1 MNYLMSKKNLVF
13 SVVLPA
19 PASNPVLTDQKS
31 NCDALGQPMNLHS
44 STTSAGIHSTTL
56 TILGPVGGRA
66 AVTAPV
72 VAAEND
78 AVDISA
84 HLNGLFESKGEL

>member
-31 NCDALGQPMNLHS
+31 NCDALEQPMNLHS

-66 AVTAPV
+66 V